1 MLLYRISECRWTGT
15 GCVTTSLGN
24 TIVYS
29 GRNDNDHREGVAI
42 MMSIEVKKSMKE
54 WTPKSERRMVARFK
68 FRYTTLS
75 KVVRSNEGREK
86 TMEKNGCGK
95 MNENGETLAD
105 ICGLN
110 DLVTGAPSLNT

>member
-1 MLLYRISECRWTGT
+1 
-15 GCVTTSLGN
+15 
-24 TIVYS
+24 
-29 GRNDNDHREGVAI
+29 

-86 TMEKNGCGK
+86 TMEK
-95 MNENGETLAD
+95 MD
-105 ICGLN
+105 
-110 DLVTGAPSLNT
+110 VVR

>member
-1 MLLYRISECRWTGT
+1 MDWQWLCDNITGQHN
-15 GCVTTSLGN
+15 CIL
-24 TIVYS
+24 

-54 WTPKSERRMVARFK
+54 RTPKSERRMVARFK

-86 TMEKNGCGK
+86 TMEK
-95 MNENGETLAD
+95 MD
-105 ICGLN
+105 
-110 DLVTGAPSLNT
+110 VVR